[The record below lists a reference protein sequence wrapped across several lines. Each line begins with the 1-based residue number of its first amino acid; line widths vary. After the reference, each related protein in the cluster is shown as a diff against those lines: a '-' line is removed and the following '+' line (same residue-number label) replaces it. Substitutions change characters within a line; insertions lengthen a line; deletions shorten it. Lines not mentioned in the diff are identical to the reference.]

1 VQNLTSHTHRP
12 SPAVVIAIIAL
23 VVAAAGGGYAAAKLP
38 KNSVGTAQLRN
49 RSVTSAK
56 VKNHSLLAV
65 DFKPGQLERILPTAI
80 GPMGPT
86 GARGRRGAQGLAGH
100 SGSDGAPGP
109 VGDSGG
115 QGPIGTQGP
124 AGLSYGN
131 SIVGAP
137 TSSLTGCGTAD
148 LANMVINPTQTS
160 RVWISGQARLSAT
173 GATGARL
180 IADVRTGSGSTL
192 GSPDSG
198 APFPVTA
205 TLPVQY
211 TFGAVVFMGA
221 TPVDLPPGTYNVR
234 LQVEQTV
241 GGGSCSPT
249 VTASSAGMTV
259 LFVGT
264 TP

>member
-1 VQNLTSHTHRP
+1 M
-12 SPAVVIAIIAL
+12 VIAMIAL

-49 RSVTSAK
+49 GSVTSAK

-65 DFKPGQLERILPTAI
+65 DFKPGQLERVLPTAI
-80 GPMGPT
+80 GPTGPT
-86 GARGRRGAQGLAGH
+86 GPSGADGATGAVGATGAQGA
-100 SGSDGAPGP
+100 SGPTGP
-109 VGDSGG
+109 VGDSGA
-115 QGPIGTQGP
+115 QGPIGTQGA

-131 SIVGAP
+131 TIVGAP

-148 LANMVINPTQTS
+148 LAGMVIAPTLTS
-160 RVWISGQARLSAT
+160 RIWISGQARLSAD

-205 TLPVQY
+205 ALPVQY
-211 TFGAVVFMGA
+211 TFGAVVFMAG

-234 LQVEQTV
+234 LQVEQTI
-241 GGGSCSPT
+241 GGGTCSPI
-249 VTASSAGMTV
+249 VTASGAGMTV

-264 TP
+264 TQ

>member
-1 VQNLTSHTHRP
+1 
-12 SPAVVIAIIAL
+12 
-23 VVAAAGGGYAAAKLP
+23 
-38 KNSVGTAQLRN
+38 
-49 RSVTSAK
+49 
-56 VKNHSLLAV
+56 
-65 DFKPGQLERILPTAI
+65 
-80 GPMGPT
+80 MGAT
-86 GARGRRGAQGLAGH
+86 GAQGA
-100 SGSDGAPGP
+100 SGPTGP
-109 VGDSGG
+109 VGDSGA

-131 SIVGAP
+131 TIVGAP

-148 LANMVINPTQTS
+148 LAGMVIAPTQTS
-160 RVWISGQARLSAT
+160 RVWISGQARLSAS

-211 TFGAVVFMGA
+211 TFGAIVFMGT

-241 GGGSCSPT
+241 GGGTCSPI
-249 VTASSAGMTV
+249 VTASDAGMTV

-264 TP
+264 TQ

>member
-1 VQNLTSHTHRP
+1 M
-12 SPAVVIAIIAL
+12 VIAMIAL

-49 RSVTSAK
+49 GSVTSAK

-65 DFKPGQLERILPTAI
+65 DFKPGQLERVLPTAI
-80 GPMGPT
+80 GPTGPT
-86 GARGRRGAQGLAGH
+86 GPSGADGATGAVGAVGATGAQGA
-100 SGSDGAPGP
+100 SGPTGP
-109 VGDSGG
+109 VGDSGA

-131 SIVGAP
+131 TIVGAP

-148 LANMVINPTQTS
+148 LAGMVIAPTQTS
-160 RVWISGQARLSAT
+160 RVWISGQARLSAS

-211 TFGAVVFMGA
+211 TFGAIVFMGT

-234 LQVEQTV
+234 LQVEQTD
-241 GGGSCSPT
+241 GGVSCSPT
-249 VTASSAGMTV
+249 VTASGAGMTV

-264 TP
+264 TQ

>member
-1 VQNLTSHTHRP
+1 M
-12 SPAVVIAIIAL
+12 VIAMIAL
-23 VVAAAGGGYAAAKLP
+23 VVGAVGGGYAAAKLP

-49 RSVTSAK
+49 SSVTSAK

-65 DFKPGQLERILPTAI
+65 DFKPGQLERILPSAI
-80 GPMGPT
+80 GPT
-86 GARGRRGAQGLAGH
+86 GARGRRGAQGLIGH
-100 SGSDGAPGP
+100 SGADGAPGP
-109 VGDSGG
+109 VGDTGA

-131 SIVGAP
+131 SFVGAP
-137 TSSLTGCGTAD
+137 TSSLTGCGILG
-148 LANMVINPTQTS
+148 LANMVIAPTQTS
-160 RVWISGQARLSAT
+160 RVWISGQARLSAS

-211 TFGAVVFMGA
+211 TFGAIVFMGT

-241 GGGSCSPT
+241 GGGTCSPI
-249 VTASSAGMTV
+249 VTASDAGMTV
-259 LFVGT
+259 LFVGAT
-264 TP
+264 Q

>member
-1 VQNLTSHTHRP
+1 M
-12 SPAVVIAIIAL
+12 VIAMIAL

-49 RSVTSAK
+49 GSVTSAK

-65 DFKPGQLERILPTAI
+65 DFKPGQLERVLPTAI
-80 GPMGPT
+80 GPTGPT
-86 GARGRRGAQGLAGH
+86 GPSGADGATGAVGAVGATGAQGA
-100 SGSDGAPGP
+100 SGPTGP
-109 VGDSGG
+109 VGDSGA

-131 SIVGAP
+131 TIVGAP

-148 LANMVINPTQTS
+148 LAGMVIAPTQTS
-160 RVWISGQARLSAT
+160 RVWISGQARLSAS

-205 TLPVQY
+205 ALPVQY
-211 TFGAVVFMGA
+211 TFGAVVFMGT

-234 LQVEQTV
+234 LQVEQTD
-241 GGGSCSPT
+241 GGVSCSPT
-249 VTASSAGMTV
+249 VTASGAGMTV

-264 TP
+264 TQ

>member
-1 VQNLTSHTHRP
+1 M
-12 SPAVVIAIIAL
+12 VIAMIAL

-49 RSVTSAK
+49 GSVTSAK

-65 DFKPGQLERILPTAI
+65 DFKPGQLERVLPTAI
-80 GPMGPT
+80 GPTGPT
-86 GARGRRGAQGLAGH
+86 GPSGADGATGAVGATGAQGD
-100 SGSDGAPGP
+100 SGPTGP
-109 VGDSGG
+109 VGDSGA
-115 QGPIGTQGP
+115 QGPIGTQGA

-137 TSSLTGCGTAD
+137 TSSLTGCGTLG
-148 LANMVINPTQTS
+148 LANMVIAPTQTS
-160 RVWISGQARLSAT
+160 RIWISGQARLSAN

-180 IADVRTGSGSTL
+180 IADVRTSSGSTL

-198 APFPVTA
+198 APFPITA

-211 TFGAVVFMGA
+211 TFGAVVFMSE

-241 GGGSCSPT
+241 GGGTCSPI
-249 VTASSAGMTV
+249 VTASGAGMTV

-264 TP
+264 TE

>member
-1 VQNLTSHTHRP
+1 M
-12 SPAVVIAIIAL
+12 VIAMIAL

-49 RSVTSAK
+49 GSVTSAK

-65 DFKPGQLERILPTAI
+65 DFKPGQLERVLPTAI
-80 GPMGPT
+80 GPTGPT
-86 GARGRRGAQGLAGH
+86 GPSGADGATGAVGAVGATGAQGA
-100 SGSDGAPGP
+100 SGPTGP
-109 VGDSGG
+109 VGDSGA

-131 SIVGAP
+131 TIVGAP

-148 LANMVINPTQTS
+148 LAGMVIAPTQTS
-160 RVWISGQARLSAT
+160 RIWISGQARLSAN

-180 IADVRTGSGSTL
+180 IADVRTSSGSTL

-205 TLPVQY
+205 ALPVQY
-211 TFGAVVFMGA
+211 TFGAVVFMGT

-241 GGGSCSPT
+241 GGGTCSPI
-249 VTASSAGMTV
+249 VTASDAGMTV

-264 TP
+264 TQ

>member
-1 VQNLTSHTHRP
+1 M
-12 SPAVVIAIIAL
+12 VIAMIAL

-49 RSVTSAK
+49 GSVTSAK

-65 DFKPGQLERILPTAI
+65 DFKPGQLERVLPTAI
-80 GPMGPT
+80 GPTGPT
-86 GARGRRGAQGLAGH
+86 GPSGA
-100 SGSDGAPGP
+100 DGATGAVGATGDQGDSGPTGP
-109 VGDSGG
+109 VGDSGA
-115 QGPIGTQGP
+115 QGPIGTQGA

-131 SIVGAP
+131 SIVGAS
-137 TSSLTGCGTAD
+137 TSSLTGCGTLG
-148 LANMVINPTQTS
+148 LANMVIAPTQTS
-160 RVWISGQARLSAT
+160 RIWISGQARLSAS

-180 IADVRTGSGSTL
+180 IADVRTGGGSTL

-211 TFGAVVFMGA
+211 TFGAVVFMAG

-241 GGGSCSPT
+241 GGGTCSPI
-249 VTASSAGMTV
+249 VTASGAGMTV

-264 TP
+264 TE

>member
-1 VQNLTSHTHRP
+1 M
-12 SPAVVIAIIAL
+12 VIAIIAL

-49 RSVTSAK
+49 GSVTSAK

-65 DFKPGQLERILPTAI
+65 DFKPGQLERVLPTAI
-80 GPMGPT
+80 GPTGPT
-86 GARGRRGAQGLAGH
+86 GPSGADGATGAVGATGAQGA
-100 SGSDGAPGP
+100 SGPTGP
-109 VGDSGG
+109 VGDSGTR
-115 QGPIGTQGP
+115 GPIGTQGP

-137 TSSLTGCGTAD
+137 TNSLTGCGTAD
-148 LANMVINPTQTS
+148 LAGMVIAPTRTS
-160 RVWISGQARLSAT
+160 RVWISGQARLSAD

-180 IADVRTGSGSTL
+180 IADVRTVSGSTL

-198 APFPVTA
+198 APFPITA

-241 GGGSCSPT
+241 GGGSCSPI
-249 VTASSAGMTV
+249 VTASGADMTV

-264 TP
+264 TQ